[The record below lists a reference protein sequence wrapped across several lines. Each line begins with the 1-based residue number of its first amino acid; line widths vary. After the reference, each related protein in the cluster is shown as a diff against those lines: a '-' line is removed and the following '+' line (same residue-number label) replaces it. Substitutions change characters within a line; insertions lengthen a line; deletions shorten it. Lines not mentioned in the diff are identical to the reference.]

1 MTGVKTEVALWR
13 GPWTADPQ
21 KYGALVAN
29 TLMADP
35 WAERSPLH
43 EAALQGRL
51 LVLRTL
57 LAQGFGVNIVT
68 LDRVSP
74 LHEACLGG
82 HVNCARLLLDSGA
95 DVAMA
100 TVDGATPLFNACVSG
115 NVACVRLLLERGPS
129 PVPTYPGASP
139 VHEAAKRGHR
149 ECMELLLASGVDID
163 LEVPRL
169 GTPLFTACLF
179 RRTDCVER
187 LLQLGADVH
196 RGRAGDTALHAAAQV
211 DSPAAA
217 ELLTDYGANSWARNS
232 EGKRPVELAPANGSA
247 ARVLLLRQGPSTL
260 AQLCRFRIRQDL
272 GRMRLHKLS
281 SLCLPLCLSDF
292 LHYR

>member
-1 MTGVKTEVALWR
+1 MAGLKAEAALWG
-13 GPWTADPQ
+13 GPWSADPHRH
-21 KYGALVAN
+21 GAPVAN

-43 EAALQGRL
+43 EAALHGRL

-57 LAQGFGVNIVT
+57 VAQGFDVNIVT

-82 HVNCARLLLDSGA
+82 HLNCARLLLDSGA
-95 DVAMA
+95 DVSMA

-115 NVACVRLLLERGPS
+115 SVACVRLLLERCPS
-129 PVPTYPGASP
+129 PDPTYPGASP
-139 VHEAAKRGHR
+139 IHEAAKRGHR

-163 LEVPRL
+163 SEVPRL

-196 RGRAGDTALHAAAQV
+196 RGRAGDVPLHAAARV
-211 DSPAAA
+211 DCPVAA
-217 ELLTDYGANSWARNS
+217 ELLTDYGANCWRRNS
-232 EGKRPVELAPANGSA
+232 DGKRPVELAPANGAA

-272 GRMRLHKLS
+272 GRVRLHKVS